1 MSFRYLDLVNEVTA
15 PMPPMPVASLGQPP
29 WTSPARPLGAS
40 TVIILSSAGVHPVL
54 EPKFAPVDDLS
65 FRRIPAELDPEDLT
79 VSHPSPIR
87 RPGLADV
94 NVVHPYQRLAEL
106 VALGQVG
113 AAAPYHLSMLG
124 AIKSL
129 VPLVTETGPALVE
142 AVRESGAD
150 LVLVV
155 PLCPACH
162 QAMGILARVLEGH
175 GLVTV
180 SVTGARD
187 ITERVRPPRAAFLDY
202 PLGNA
207 IGRPHLPE
215 EQRAICR
222 ATLELADS
230 AAVPGTIHD
239 LPFIWPEPDWASK
252 VAELYR
258 RDRKT
263 VTRQRQVEFDASGVH
278 RAAEQVA
285 VVEEL
290 LGRGAPGRAAASSPE

>member
-1 MSFRYLDLVNEVTA
+1 MAFRYLDLVNEITA
-15 PMPPMPVASLGQPP
+15 PMPPMPVARLGTPTLTLP
-29 WTSPARPLGAS
+29 TRPLNDS
-40 TVIILSSAGVHPVL
+40 TVIILSSAGVHL
-54 EPKFAPVDDLS
+54 RQDPKFAPVDDLS
-65 FRRIPAELDPEDLT
+65 FRLLPAEVAPGDLV

-106 VALGQVG
+106 VATGQVR

-129 VPLVTETGPALVE
+129 VPLVKETGPAL
-142 AVRESGAD
+142 ATAIRAAGAD

-162 QAMGILARVLEGH
+162 QAMGLLARVLERQ

-180 SVTGARD
+180 SITGARD
-187 ITERVRPPRAAFLDY
+187 ITELVRPPRAAFLDY

-207 IGRPHLPE
+207 VGRPDHPA
-215 EQRAICR
+215 EQRAICLSV
-222 ATLELADS
+222 LELPWGHGA
-230 AAVPGTIHD
+230 PGTISD
-239 LPFIWPEPDWASK
+239 LGLVWPEGDWADNI
-252 VAELYR
+252 AEQYR

-263 VTRQRQVEFDASGVH
+263 VTRQRQSEFDELGNH

-285 VVEEL
+285 RVEAL
-290 LGRGAPGRAAASSPE
+290 L